1 MTVRDPSIQTTS
13 RTWLAYIALVALLT
27 ALCFSGVADLGLDTH
42 DDDTFRDHE
51 RIARDF
57 SFFFSPEKD
66 QPTGRPTIELVK
78 YLAYLAW
85 GNDPAVFHLLVVFF
99 HALASL
105 LLARTAHHLGASL
118 GLSMVG
124 GLLFLVN
131 VAHFQAVYWISA
143 LDYPVALICNLGAV
157 TCYVDY
163 DRGAAPARLRLYA
176 FHAILV
182 LGVLAHPSVVAAW
195 LFCLHWAWR
204 QSTPFKEIARRLLPF
219 AALLLPTALL
229 ALHLSPRS
237 ASIWS
242 LVDIPIT
249 ESMTVLLGMLRMLLW
264 LVSRLLTTA
273 HWLPLPVY
281 KLQTWELI
289 LGAVVLAGLVYPI
302 WKKRDPQAHWAM
314 WTLLSFPP
322 FLLLTETTILGLPA
336 GPSRY
341 LYLASAGSSLLIA
354 AALDWVR
361 RTVHAYAF
369 TISLLLI
376 LASSYF
382 SLNQVKAI
390 SLYTSGR
397 SYSASGQYATAREQ
411 FHRALAQAPEAL
423 PTEDVYIRLCLLT
436 MHSEDDPVP
445 VLEKALATHPASKNL
460 RLLQLAIGA
469 MLPSAEFSEKAM
481 QLALDLRYT
490 TTSDAEIVAKALD
503 NLGTGFLK
511 KKDLTTAIRA
521 YEQTLRIDPDRF
533 KTLKDLTFA
542 RWQRAAALID
552 EMETADR
559 DHGAKQVA
567 ELRQQIH
574 LALDNSR
581 HALRLRPDADLYYA
595 MGRIYQYQQ
604 RLGDALTAYEQT
616 LRQDP
621 AYRPAYQRMAEIFA
635 LQGDLA
641 AADRILQ
648 ALSEHTGTPTTRS
661 ER

>member
-85 GNDPAVFHLLVVFF
+85 GNDPGIFHLLVVFF

-397 SYSASGQYATAREQ
+397 SYLASGDNKTGTALLEQ
-411 FHRALAQAPEAL
+411 AVALGP
-423 PTEDVYIRLCLLT
+423 DII
-436 MHSEDDPVP
+436 
-445 VLEKALATHPASKNL
+445 NL
-460 RLLQLAIGA
+460 Q
-469 MLPSAEFSEKAM
+469 
-481 QLALDLRYT
+481 
-490 TTSDAEIVAKALD
+490 DAHE
-503 NLGTGFLK
+503 
-511 KKDLTTAIRA
+511 
-521 YEQTLRIDPDRF
+521 
-533 KTLKDLTFA
+533 
-542 RWQRAAALID
+542 
-552 EMETADR
+552 
-559 DHGAKQVA
+559 
-567 ELRQQIH
+567 
-574 LALDNSR
+574 
-581 HALRLRPDADLYYA
+581 
-595 MGRIYQYQQ
+595 
-604 RLGDALTAYEQT
+604 RLGLMY
-616 LRQDP
+616 LLDP
-621 AYRPAYQRMAEIFA
+621 GRFA
-635 LQGDLA
+635 
-641 AADRILQ
+641 
-648 ALSEHTGTPTTRS
+648 
-661 ER
+661 

>member
-66 QPTGRPTIELVK
+66 QPTGRPTIELIK

-118 GLSMVG
+118 ELSMVG

-157 TCYVDY
+157 MCYVDY

-195 LFCLHWAWR
+195 LFCLYWAWR

-237 ASIWS
+237 ASTWS
-242 LVDIPIT
+242 LVDMPIT
-249 ESMTVLLGMLRMLLW
+249 ESVTVLLGMLRMLLW

-397 SYSASGQYATAREQ
+397 HFLASHQLEEGIIQLKRAIATAPETINLEDAYVRLVFADIHNTEAVKPTLLQ
-411 FHRALAQAPEAL
+411 AQALFPDIAL
-423 PTEDVYIRLCLLT
+423 FTIAPLVLACMAPDLLQE
-436 MHSEDDPVP
+436 SEP
-445 VLEKALATHPASKNL
+445 L
-460 RLLQLAIGA
+460 RLLHN
-469 MLPSAEFSEKAM
+469 FKA
-481 QLALDLRYT
+481 Q
-490 TTSDAEIVAKALD
+490 
-503 NLGTGFLK
+503 GTGNADWTRQLFENVGDGFYDREAWDQAVQAYRYALEF
-511 KKDLTTAIRA
+511 DLTRIPTRVQLGWVLVMTNRFTEAIEEYETVLQSGPHLEAHFNIALAHMLRGDNKAARSTYAAGIQKYGRATAEELGVPQRLQRLIGLDIRA
-521 YEQTLRIDPDRF
+521 AEAR
-533 KTLKDLTFA
+533 DL
-542 RWQRAAALID
+542 I
-552 EMETADR
+552 
-559 DHGAKQVA
+559 
-567 ELRQQIH
+567 
-574 LALDNSR
+574 
-581 HALRLRPDADLYYA
+581 
-595 MGRIYQYQQ
+595 
-604 RLGDALTAYEQT
+604 
-616 LRQDP
+616 
-621 AYRPAYQRMAEIFA
+621 
-635 LQGDLA
+635 
-641 AADRILQ
+641 
-648 ALSEHTGTPTTRS
+648 RS
-661 ER
+661 FWPERVEPQ

>member
-1 MTVRDPSIQTTS
+1 MTVRNPSIQTTS

-42 DDDTFRDHE
+42 DADTFRDHE

-57 SFFFSPEKD
+57 SFFFSPDKE
-66 QPTGRPTIELVK
+66 QASGRPFAEAVK

-85 GNDPAVFHLLVVFF
+85 GNDPDVFHLLVVFF

-118 GLSMVG
+118 GLSMLG

-143 LDYPVALICNLGAV
+143 LDYPVALICSLGAV

-195 LFCLHWAWR
+195 LFCLYWAWR
-204 QSTPFKEIARRLLPF
+204 QSTDLKEIARRLLPF

-242 LVDIPIT
+242 LVDMPIT
-249 ESMTVLLGMLRMLLW
+249 ESVTVLLGMLRMLLW

-289 LGAVVLAGLVYPI
+289 FGAVVLAGLVYPI

-341 LYLASAGSSLLIA
+341 VYQASAGSAMLLAWIVD
-354 AALDWVR
+354 ALRLRLGKMGGPVGA
-361 RTVHAYAF
+361 VV
-369 TISLLLI
+369 LLAL
-376 LASSYF
+376 LGNSFFY
-382 SLNQVKAI
+382 LQKAEAV
-390 SLYTSGR
+390 SRYTSGR
-397 SYSASGQYATAREQ
+397 FYLTREDVSAGTAQLRRAIKDGADIIDLEDAYVRLVMADIRNPDALDPDLRRARELFPDTMLFVITSLVLDSLGPDPQ
-411 FHRALAQAPEAL
+411 RRREAQSRLAELKFQDTGNTYWTAQLYDNAGDGFYDREKWDRAIEAYRSALQYDSDRIDTRVRLGWVLVMTDRFAQAIAECETVLQRVPHGEA
-423 PTEDVYIRLCLLT
+423 
-436 MHSEDDPVP
+436 H
-445 VLEKALATHPASKNL
+445 
-460 RLLQLAIGA
+460 
-469 MLPSAEFSEKAM
+469 F
-481 QLALDLRYT
+481 
-490 TTSDAEIVAKALD
+490 
-503 NLGTGFLK
+503 NLGLAHMLRG
-511 KKDLTTAIRA
+511 DSGDSRA
-521 YEQTLRIDPDRF
+521 AYAAAMERHGRDEAEKLGVLHRLQRLVTLDI
-533 KTLKDLTFA
+533 
-542 RWQRAAALID
+542 RAAA
-552 EMETADR
+552 AR
-559 DHGAKQVA
+559 DIINTYWPENAG
-567 ELRQQIH
+567 
-574 LALDNSR
+574 
-581 HALRLRPDADLYYA
+581 
-595 MGRIYQYQQ
+595 
-604 RLGDALTAYEQT
+604 
-616 LRQDP
+616 
-621 AYRPAYQRMAEIFA
+621 F
-635 LQGDLA
+635 
-641 AADRILQ
+641 
-648 ALSEHTGTPTTRS
+648 
-661 ER
+661 